1 MSEIKNNLRFL
12 ELSKDFA
19 VKQLENGDYEI
30 TFECREDYDI
40 VAFIDTNGEVE
51 YCVSDCY
58 DCGQNYITIDIEQL
72 KKMMEFV
79 KLLKDKK

>member
-1 MSEIKNNLRFL
+1 MLKDNLRFL
-12 ELSKDFA
+12 ELAKEFI
-19 VKQLENGDYEI
+19 VEQRENGDYKI

-40 VAFIDTNGEVE
+40 VAFIDTNREVE

-58 DCGQNYITIDIEQL
+58 NCSQNYISIDIEQL
-72 KKMMEFV
+72 RKMMEFV

>member
-1 MSEIKNNLRFL
+1 MLKDNLRFL

-19 VKQLENGDYEI
+19 VEQLENGDYEVR
-30 TFECREDYDI
+30 FKCGEDYDI
-40 VAFIDTNGEVE
+40 VAFIDTKGEVE

-58 DCGQNYITIDIEQL
+58 NCSQNYITIDIERL
-72 KKMMEFV
+72 RKMMDFV